1 MTEFELERLLALG
14 LILVYWLDATRL
26 LRSNEALVE
35 LQGAGRWR
43 VSFGLVG
50 FELRGRR
57 LCWPN
62 LARPDRASTTV
73 RWTLS
78 DSPDA
83 DSAPSDAWDPQQNLA
98 MPPARWL
105 GRFCLVSLVLV
116 VLCGPILLW
125 LGRAQAFAVAILLA
139 LALNLVAGAYLVRHA
154 RSFGRTRTNA
164 LGLALIAVV
173 CLPCA
178 PNLLRAAVGR
188 GSPSVTLPGFAR
200 AGVTDAGWDEFRERF
215 ARVLGAQEAY
225 LTPGSRD
232 HVRTQAVLSDMRR
245 AGV

>member
-1 MTEFELERLLALG
+1 MTELELERLLALG
-14 LILVYWLDATRL
+14 LVLVYWLDATRL
-26 LRSNEALVE
+26 LRSEEALVE

-62 LARPDRASTTV
+62 LARPDRASATV

-78 DSPDA
+78 DAPDA
-83 DSAPSDAWDPQQNLA
+83 DPAASGTWDPKNSLA
-98 MPPARWL
+98 ISQARWL
-105 GRFCLVSLVLV
+105 GRFCLVSLLLV

-139 LALNLVAGAYLVRHA
+139 MILNLVAGAYLIRHA
-154 RSFGRTRTNA
+154 QSFGRTRTNA

-178 PNLLRAAVGR
+178 PNLLRAALGR
-188 GSPSVTLPGFAR
+188 DPPSVILPMFAR
-200 AGVTDAGWDEFRERF
+200 AGVTDAEWDEFRERF

-232 HVRTQAVLSDMRR
+232 HVRTRAVLSEMRG
-245 AGV
+245 AGS

>member
-1 MTEFELERLLALG
+1 
-14 LILVYWLDATRL
+14 
-26 LRSNEALVE
+26 
-35 LQGAGRWR
+35 
-43 VSFGLVG
+43 
-50 FELRGRR
+50 
-57 LCWPN
+57 
-62 LARPDRASTTV
+62 
-73 RWTLS
+73 LS
-78 DSPDA
+78 DAPDA
-83 DSAPSDAWDPQQNLA
+83 DSAPSDAWDPQHNLA

-245 AGV
+245 AGA

>member
-1 MTEFELERLLALG
+1 MTELELERLLALG
-14 LILVYWLDATRL
+14 LVLVYWLDATRL
-26 LRSNEALVE
+26 LRSDEALVE

-62 LARPDRASTTV
+62 LARPDRASATV

-78 DSPDA
+78 DAPDA
-83 DSAPSDAWDPQQNLA
+83 DPAPSGAWDPQNSLA
-98 MPPARWL
+98 ISQARWL
-105 GRFCLVSLVLV
+105 GRFCLVSLWLV

-139 LALNLVAGAYLVRHA
+139 IVLNLVAGAYLIRHA
-154 RSFGRTRTNA
+154 QSFGRTRTNA

-178 PNLLRAAVGR
+178 PNLLRAALGR
-188 GSPSVTLPGFAR
+188 GSPSVILPSFAR
-200 AGVTDAGWDEFRERF
+200 AGVSDAGWDEFRERF

-232 HVRTQAVLSDMRR
+232 HVRTQAVLSEMRG
-245 AGV
+245 AGS

>member
-1 MTEFELERLLALG
+1 MTELELERLLALG
-14 LILVYWLDATRL
+14 LVLVYWLDATRL
-26 LRSNEALVE
+26 LRSDEALVE

-62 LARPDRASTTV
+62 LVRPDRASAMV

-78 DSPDA
+78 EAPDSDV
-83 DSAPSDAWDPQQNLA
+83 APSGAWDPQKSLA
-98 MPPARWL
+98 IPPARWL
-105 GRFCLVSLVLV
+105 GRFCLASLVLV

-125 LGRAQAFAVAILLA
+125 LGRAQAFAVVILLA
-139 LALNLVAGAYLVRHA
+139 MVLNLVAGAYLVLNA
-154 RSFGRTRTNA
+154 ESFGRTRTNA

-178 PNLLRAAVGR
+178 PNLLRAALGR
-188 GSPSVTLPGFAR
+188 GSPSVILPGFAR
-200 AGVTDAGWDEFRERF
+200 AGATDARWDEFRERF
-215 ARVLGAQEAY
+215 ARVLSAQEAY

-232 HVRTQAVLSDMRR
+232 HVQTQAVLSEMRR